1 MTFFRDRAL
10 QLQKEQKKFRGPKPK
25 TRVVQGPD
33 GTAASCIPWAE
44 SFSDRWR
51 GRGNLLTRL
60 RRELPAHWGD
70 RRAVCKKCRME
81 LDDYEPAARHPH
93 YWHRAHPT
101 CPLSRGRVEIEDAIP
116 FALKKY
122 RRARASGAR
131 RAAKFRPR

>member
-1 MTFFRDRAL
+1 MTFFRDRAI
-10 QLQKEQKKFRGPKPK
+10 QLQKEQKKLRGPKPK

-33 GTAASCIPWAE
+33 GTATPCIPWAE

-60 RRELPAHWGD
+60 RGD
-70 RRAVCKKCRME
+70 RRAVCKKCRLE
-81 LDDYEPAARHPH
+81 LNDYSPAARHPH
-93 YWHRAHPT
+93 YWHRAHST
-101 CPLSRGRVEIEDAIP
+101 CPLNRGRVEIEDAIP
-116 FALKKY
+116 FAPKKY